1 MQIIEKDLK
10 ELKPY
15 ENNPR
20 NNDEAVKY
28 VAESIKQ
35 FGFKVPIVIDKENV
49 IVAGHT
55 RYKAAKKLKIK
66 AVPCIIADDLTP
78 EQIKAFRLADNKV
91 AEKATWNFDL
101 LNLEMGEILNIDL
114 EALGFET
121 LDLEPEEEKEP
132 EEDNYNEEPP
142 EEPKSKR
149 GQIYRLG
156 RHRIM
161 CGDSTD
167 PADVERLI
175 RGEKMDLCVTDPPY
189 NVDYAEKE
197 KDLEKWRPCKR
208 VKEDVRTGI
217 ENDKMTDASFR
228 EFLNKAF
235 SNLYG
240 TLKPGGVFYVFHAAT
255 QTPAFWEELEDAGLR
270 IRQQLTWVKNV
281 FVIGRSDYHWKHEP
295 CLYGWKDG
303 AAHYF
308 IDDRTQSTV
317 FEDAPA
323 DPKKMKKEEL
333 INLVLQMQAD
343 KTATTVI
350 HEDKPAINDLHP
362 TMKPV
367 KLVGK
372 LIKNSSKEGEKV
384 IDLFGGSGSTLIA
397 CEQLNRTAYLMEY
410 EPKYLDVIIDR
421 YERLTGDK
429 AELIEE

>member
-1 MQIIEKDLK
+1 MQIVEKELK

-15 ENNPR
+15 EKNPR

-35 FGFKVPIVIDKENV
+35 FGFKVPIVIDRENI

-55 RYKAAKKLKIK
+55 RYKAAKELKIK
-66 AVPCIIADDLTP
+66 TVPCIVADDLTP

-132 EEDNYNEEPP
+132 EEDNYNEAPP

-149 GQIYRLG
+149 GQIYKLG

-167 PADVERLI
+167 PADVEKLTE
-175 RGEKMDLCVTDPPY
+175 GEKMDLCVTDPPY

-228 EFLNKAF
+228 EFLNDAF
-235 SNLYG
+235 SNLCG
-240 TLKPGGVFYVFHAAT
+240 VLKPGGVFYVFHAAM
-255 QTPAFWEELEDAGLR
+255 QTPAFWEELENVGLK

-281 FVIGRSDYHWKHEP
+281 FVIGRSDYQWKHEP

-323 DPKKMKKEEL
+323 DPKKTKKEEL
-333 INLVLQMQAD
+333 VNLILQMQAD

-350 HEDKPAINDLHP
+350 HEDKPAVNDLHP

-367 KLVGK
+367 KLIGR

>member
-35 FGFKVPIVIDKENV
+35 FGFKIPIVIDKENV

-114 EALGFET
+114 GALGFEE
-121 LDLEPEEEKEP
+121 LDLTPEEEKEA

-149 GQIYRLG
+149 GQIYKLG

-175 RGEKMDLCVTDPPY
+175 EGAKMDLCVTDPPY

-240 TLKPGGVFYVFHAAT
+240 ILKPGGVFYVFHAAM

-333 INLVLQMQAD
+333 VSLVLQMQAD
-343 KTATTVI
+343 KSATTVI
-350 HEDKPAINDLHP
+350 HEDKPAVNDLHP

-367 KLVGK
+367 KLVGR

>member
-1 MQIIEKDLK
+1 MQIIEKELK

-35 FGFKVPIVIDKENV
+35 FGFKIPIVIDKDNV

-66 AVPCIIADDLTP
+66 AVPCIIADDLTE
-78 EQIKAFRLADNKV
+78 EQVKAFRLADNKV

-101 LNLEMGEILNIDL
+101 LNLEMGQILNIDL
-114 EALGFET
+114 GALGFEEI
-121 LDLEPEEEKEP
+121 DLSTEEEKEP

-161 CGDSTD
+161 CGDSTN

-175 RGEKMDLCVTDPPY
+175 EGAKMDLCVTDPPY

-228 EFLNKAF
+228 EFLNNAF

-240 TLKPGGVFYVFHAAT
+240 VLKPGGVFYVFHAAT
-255 QTPAFWEELEDAGLR
+255 QTPAFWEELESAGLK

-333 INLVLQMQAD
+333 VNLVLQMQAD

-350 HEDKPAINDLHP
+350 HEDKPAVNDLHP

-367 KLVGK
+367 KLVGR

>member
-1 MQIIEKDLK
+1 MQIVEKELK

-15 ENNPR
+15 EKNPR

-55 RYKAAKKLKIK
+55 RYKAAKELKIK
-66 AVPCIIADDLTP
+66 TVPCIIADDLTP
-78 EQIKAFRLADNKV
+78 EQIKAFRLVDNKV

-114 EALGFET
+114 EALGFEA

-132 EEDNYNEEPP
+132 EEDNYSEAPP

-167 PADVERLI
+167 PADVEKLTE
-175 RGEKMDLCVTDPPY
+175 GEKMDLCVTDPPY

-197 KDLEKWRPCKR
+197 KDFEKWRPCKR

-228 EFLNKAF
+228 EFLNDAF

-240 TLKPGGVFYVFHAAT
+240 VLKPGGVFYVFHAAM
-255 QTPAFWEELEDAGLR
+255 QTPVFWEELENAGLK

-333 INLVLQMQAD
+333 VNLVLQMQAD
-343 KTATTVI
+343 KAAVTVI
-350 HEDKPAINDLHP
+350 HEDKPAVNDLHP

-367 KLVGK
+367 KLIGR

-421 YERLTGDK
+421 YERLTGKK